1 MKVGLFDH
9 FKGAS
14 RFNGGGGGGGGG
26 LFFRLGGFIFKWGD
40 AQWVGIGFDVGR
52 EFRKKGGV
60 SPHAP
65 HTMGNPAWGVTNFLV

>member
-1 MKVGLFDH
+1 MKAPFVQGCFHGEVCFSDVG
-9 FKGAS
+9 
-14 RFNGGGGGGGGG
+14 
-26 LFFRLGGFIFKWGD
+26 GGFIFKWGD
-40 AQWVGIGFDVGR
+40 APWVGIGFDVGR